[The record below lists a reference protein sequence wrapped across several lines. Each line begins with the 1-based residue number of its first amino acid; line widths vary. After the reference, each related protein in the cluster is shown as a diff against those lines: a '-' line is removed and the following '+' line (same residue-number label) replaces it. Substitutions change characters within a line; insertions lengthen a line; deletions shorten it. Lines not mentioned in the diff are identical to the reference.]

1 MPKKSKLKLKVQNLL
16 KKKCFTLLPDELN
29 DSKFNANSQIN
40 TTI

>member
-16 KKKCFTLLPDELN
+16 QKNCFTLLPDELN